1 MATFQKKISG
11 ALDSIANMADYEYSE
26 LEDNEAIKKEYRGY
40 SGGLVRLKKGDW
52 TLQPATAK
60 LLPEYKSMEVRQ
72 SDVWIVT
79 YPKVGWG
86 LAASFDMCL
95 P

>member
-1 MATFQKKISG
+1 MATHFRPCFVFRLKVLG
-11 ALDSIANMADYEYSE
+11 AIAIANMEDYEFSE

-40 SGGLVRLKKGDW
+40 PGGLVRLKKGDW

-72 SDVWIVT
+72 SDIWIVT
-79 YPKVGWG
+79 YPKVG
-86 LAASFDMCL
+86 
-95 P
+95 